1 MTFFFLFLY
10 TYIYKLILNDQ
21 EFLNSLDYFLLCFI
35 ENKIT
40 LM

>member
-1 MTFFFLFLY
+1 
-10 TYIYKLILNDQ
+10 LNDQ
-21 EFLNSLDYFLLCFI
+21 EFLDSLDYFLLCFI